1 VLKVAVIPEQG
12 SSGPVTERQEM
23 LGGKGANQAV
33 GMARLGMQ
41 VSLIAAV
48 GDDEIGARL
57 IEQADA
63 DANDTSY
70 IAQRAQM
77 STALIV
83 SIVEEGGWRYLEHIP
98 PAALV
103 TPGDIKRAAS
113 AFHGAGTVVIQLQQP
128 PTALAA
134 AKLGRQCRCRVVLDG
149 APAEEYREPLLAIS
163 DVVRADAR
171 EAELLTG
178 CSIRSGDDAIAAGR
192 EIL

>member
-1 VLKVAVIPEQG
+1 MAVGQIARDLVLKVAAVPEPG
-12 SSGPVTERQEM
+12 NSGPVTERLEM

-33 GMARLGMQ
+33 GMARLGMH

-48 GDDEIGARL
+48 GDDETGARL
-57 IEQADA
+57 IEQAAA
-63 DANDTSY
+63 DAIDASY
-70 IAQRAQM
+70 IAQRPQM

-128 PTALAA
+128 PSAALAA
-134 AKLGRQCRCRVVLDG
+134 ARLGRQCQCRVVLDG
-149 APAEEYREPLLAIS
+149 APAGEYREPLLAIS

-178 CSIRSGDDAIAAGR
+178 CFYPQR
-192 EIL
+192 